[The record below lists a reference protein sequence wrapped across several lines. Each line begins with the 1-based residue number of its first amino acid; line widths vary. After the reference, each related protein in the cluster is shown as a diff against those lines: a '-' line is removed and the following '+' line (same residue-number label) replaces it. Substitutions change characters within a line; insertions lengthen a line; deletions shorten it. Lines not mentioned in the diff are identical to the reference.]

1 MKEKHELKLMDKIFD
16 AYGKNWK
23 DEAIQKKTN
32 DIIDSVQICCQD
44 PQMVNTQWYYRL
56 CTDLLS
62 WPTDGKYTMI
72 S

>member
-23 DEAIQKKTN
+23 EEEIQKKTN

-44 PQMVNTQWYYRL
+44 PQMVNTQ
-56 CTDLLS
+56 
-62 WPTDGKYTMI
+62 
-72 S
+72 